1 MLDIIEDYLETVNVF
16 KGSDV
21 SLGDLDYVDEATA
34 EFLLYKFKRELKRLP
49 QFLEIAKKS
58 KKKELRM
65 VDMKKNRDILLA
77 GYRDY
82 MNRLASQ
89 KEPSKEDLVRI
100 VLAGNFIESLYDLD
114 KVDFETGKGES

>member
-1 MLDIIEDYLETVNVF
+1 MLDIFEDYLETVNVF

-58 KKKELRM
+58 KKELRM

-89 KEPSKEDLVRI
+89 KEPSKEDLIRI
-100 VLAGNFIESLYDLD
+100 ALMGNFIESLYDLD
-114 KVDFETGKGES
+114 KVDFENVTGES

>member
-16 KGSDV
+16 KGSNV

-77 GYRDY
+77 GYRAY

-89 KEPSKEDLVRI
+89 KEPSKEDLIRI
-100 VLAGNFIESLYDLD
+100 ALAGNFIESLYDLD
-114 KVDFETGKGES
+114 KVDFETGAGES

>member
-1 MLDIIEDYLETVNVF
+1 MLDTIEDYLETVNIF

-58 KKKELRM
+58 KKELWM

-82 MNRLASQ
+82 MNKLASQ
-89 KEPSKEDLVRI
+89 KEPSKEDLIRI
-100 VLAGNFIESLYDLD
+100 ALVGNFVEILFDLD
-114 KVDFETGKGES
+114 KVDFENGTGES

>member
-34 EFLLYKFKRELKRLP
+34 EFLLYKFKRDLRRLP

-58 KKKELRM
+58 KKELRM

-89 KEPSKEDLVRI
+89 KEPSKEDLIRI
-100 VLAGNFIESLYDLD
+100 ALMGNFIESLYDLD
-114 KVDFETGKGES
+114 KVDFENGTGES